1 MEADKY
7 LPLIQDEIKKL
18 PDYVNEYYLGTN
30 HAVTTTYQYLTEI
43 RRFFDWL
50 RISGLT
56 TATDN
61 REITTKTLEKL
72 RRNDIMLYIDH
83 LRHTTNAQGHL
94 NSPTSINRSINA
106 LRSLFKF
113 LTVTA
118 DINDGEPYFYRNVM
132 AKIDS
137 LNDTKTLNYRA
148 HTLAAHMYR
157 GQMKFDFINFIE
169 NGYPKKCDKRALP
182 AFKVN
187 KERDIAIIALILGTG
202 VRVSEAAN
210 VNLADLNIKQQLLDV
225 VRKGGQKDAV
235 PIAPWAIEYVQSY
248 LAIRAQR
255 YHALKKDT
263 ACFLTVYHGQTRRM
277 TANAIERMVKKY
289 STAFGHPLTPH
300 KLRHTLASEMYEV
313 TKDQVLVAQQLGQKG
328 TSATDL
334 YTHVDQ
340 NQQRA
345 ALDEISEQDQHQWTT
360 TQPTRKNLVGIFCAI
375 KFVLKQAE
383 TMTYPSN
390 IISFRL
396 SAKMLFCPLNGYQQQ
411 YRKTL
416 LIKESY

>member
-7 LPLIQDEIKKL
+7 LNLIQDELKKL

-30 HAVTTTYQYLTEI
+30 HAVTTAYQYLTEI

-50 RISGLT
+50 RISGLCD
-56 TATDN
+56 AKSN
-61 REITTKTLEKL
+61 REISTKVLERL

-83 LRHTTNAQGHL
+83 LKHTQNSQGHL

-118 DINDGEPYFYRNVM
+118 DVNDGEPYFYRNVM

-157 GQMKFDFINFIE
+157 GQMKFDFINFI
-169 NGYPKKCDKRALP
+169 NNTYPQKCDKRALP
-182 AFKVN
+182 AFKRN

-210 VNLADLNIKQQLLDV
+210 TNLVDLNIKEGLLDV
-225 VRKGGQKDAV
+225 VRKGGQKDSV
-235 PIAPWAIEYVQSY
+235 PIAPWATQYIKDY
-248 LAIRAQR
+248 LQIRAQR

-263 ACFLTVYHGQTRRM
+263 ALFLTVYHSSTRRM
-277 TANAIERMVKKY
+277 TANSIERMVKKY

-340 NQQRA
+340 YQQKA
-345 ALDEISEQDQHQWTT
+345 ALKEISDEEIN
-360 TQPTRKNLVGIFCAI
+360 K
-375 KFVLKQAE
+375 
-383 TMTYPSN
+383 
-390 IISFRL
+390 
-396 SAKMLFCPLNGYQQQ
+396 
-411 YRKTL
+411 
-416 LIKESY
+416 

>member
-7 LPLIQDEIKKL
+7 IKLIQEELSNL

-50 RISGLT
+50 RSSGLVI
-56 TATDN
+56 ATSN
-61 REITTKTLEKL
+61 KEIPVNTLAKL
-72 RRNDIMLYIDH
+72 RRNDIMLYIDY
-83 LRHTTNAQGHL
+83 LQHTTNAQGRL

-106 LRSLFKF
+106 LRSLYKF

-118 DINDGEPYFYRNVM
+118 DNNNGDSYFDRNVM
-132 AKIDS
+132 LKIDS

-148 HTLAAHMYR
+148 HSLASHMYR
-157 GQMKFDFINFIE
+157 GEMKFDFINFIE
-169 NGYPKKCDKRALP
+169 NEYPHKCDKRALP
-182 AFKVN
+182 AYKIN

-210 VNLADLNIKQQLLDV
+210 INLADLNLKQSLLDV
-225 VRKGGQKDAV
+225 TRKGGQRDSV
-235 PIAPWAIEYVQSY
+235 PIAPWAVNYIQTYQI
-248 LAIRAQR
+248 IRAQR
-255 YHALKKDT
+255 YHALKKDI
-263 ACFLTVYHGQTRRM
+263 AFFLTLYHNQTRRM
-277 TANAIERMVKKY
+277 TANAIEKMVKKY

-340 NQQRA
+340 KQQRE
-345 ALDEISEQDQHQWTT
+345 ALDQISKSTD
-360 TQPTRKNLVGIFCAI
+360 
-375 KFVLKQAE
+375 
-383 TMTYPSN
+383 
-390 IISFRL
+390 
-396 SAKMLFCPLNGYQQQ
+396 
-411 YRKTL
+411 
-416 LIKESY
+416 

>member
-7 LPLIQDEIKKL
+7 LNLIQDELKKL

-50 RISGLT
+50 RISGLCD
-56 TATDN
+56 AKSN
-61 REITTKTLEKL
+61 REISTKVLEKL

-83 LRHTTNAQGHL
+83 LKHTQNSQGHL

-118 DINDGEPYFYRNVM
+118 DVNDGEPYFYRNVM

-157 GQMKFDFINFIE
+157 GQMKFDFINFI
-169 NGYPKKCDKRALP
+169 NNTYPQKCDKRALP
-182 AFKVN
+182 AFKRN
-187 KERDIAIIALILGTG
+187 KERDVAIIALILGTG

-210 VNLADLNIKQQLLDV
+210 TNLADLNIKEGLLDV
-225 VRKGGQKDAV
+225 VRKGGQKDSV
-235 PIAPWAIEYVQSY
+235 PIAPWATQYIKDY
-248 LAIRAQR
+248 LLIRVQR
-255 YHALKKDT
+255 YHALKKDI
-263 ACFLTVYHGQTRRM
+263 ALFLTVYHGTTRRM
-277 TANAIERMVKKY
+277 TANSIERMVKKY

-340 NQQRA
+340 HQQRA
-345 ALDEISEQDQHQWTT
+345 ALKEISDEENN
-360 TQPTRKNLVGIFCAI
+360 K
-375 KFVLKQAE
+375 
-383 TMTYPSN
+383 
-390 IISFRL
+390 
-396 SAKMLFCPLNGYQQQ
+396 
-411 YRKTL
+411 
-416 LIKESY
+416 

>member
-1 MEADKY
+1 METDKY
-7 LPLIQDEIKKL
+7 LKLIQEELENL

-50 RISGLT
+50 RTSGLVEQ
-56 TATDN
+56 ASN
-61 REITTKTLEKL
+61 KEIAVDTLANL
-72 RRNDIMLYIDH
+72 RRNDVMLYIDY
-83 LRHTTNAQGHL
+83 LQHTTNAQGRL

-106 LRSLFKF
+106 LRSLYKY

-118 DINDGEPYFYRNVM
+118 DNNDGEPYFYRNVM
-132 AKIDS
+132 LKIDS

-148 HTLAAHMYR
+148 HSLASHMYR
-157 GQMKFDFINFIE
+157 GEMKFDFIRFIQNE
-169 NGYPKKCDKRALP
+169 YPQKCDKRAVH
-182 AFKVN
+182 AYKIN

-210 VNLADLNIKQQLLDV
+210 VNLADLNLKQSLLDV
-225 VRKGGQKDAV
+225 TRKGGQRDSV
-235 PIAPWAIEYVQSY
+235 PIAPWAITY
-248 LAIRAQR
+248 LQQYQAIRAQR

-263 ACFLTVYHGQTRRM
+263 AFFLTLYHQQTRQM
-277 TANAIERMVKKY
+277 TANAIEKMVKKY

-340 NQQRA
+340 QQQRDA
-345 ALDEISEQDQHQWTT
+345 
-360 TQPTRKNLVGIFCAI
+360 
-375 KFVLKQAE
+375 LKQITE
-383 TMTYPSN
+383 
-390 IISFRL
+390 L
-396 SAKMLFCPLNGYQQQ
+396 SGD
-411 YRKTL
+411 
-416 LIKESY
+416 S

>member
-7 LPLIQDEIKKL
+7 LNLIQDELKKL

-50 RISGLT
+50 RSSGLCD
-56 TATDN
+56 AKSN
-61 REITTKTLEKL
+61 REISTKVLEKL

-83 LRHTTNAQGHL
+83 LKHTQNSQGHL

-157 GQMKFDFINFIE
+157 GQMKFDFINFI
-169 NGYPKKCDKRALP
+169 NNTYPKKCDKRALP
-182 AFKVN
+182 AFKRN
-187 KERDIAIIALILGTG
+187 KERDVAIIALILGTG

-210 VNLADLNIKQQLLDV
+210 TNLADLNIKEGLLDV
-225 VRKGGQKDAV
+225 VRKGGQKDSV
-235 PIAPWAIEYVQSY
+235 PIAPWATQYIKDY
-248 LAIRAQR
+248 LLIRAQR

-263 ACFLTVYHGQTRRM
+263 ALFLTVYHGATRRM
-277 TANAIERMVKKY
+277 TANSIERMVKKY

-340 NQQRA
+340 HQQRA
-345 ALDEISEQDQHQWTT
+345 ALKEISDE
-360 TQPTRKNLVGIFCAI
+360 
-375 KFVLKQAE
+375 E
-383 TMTYPSN
+383 SN
-390 IISFRL
+390 
-396 SAKMLFCPLNGYQQQ
+396 K
-411 YRKTL
+411 
-416 LIKESY
+416 

>member
-7 LPLIQDEIKKL
+7 LKLIQEELQNL

-50 RISGLT
+50 RSSGLVSVNSNK
-56 TATDN
+56 DLP
-61 REITTKTLEKL
+61 IDTLANL
-72 RRNDIMLYIDH
+72 RRSDVMLYIDY
-83 LRHTTNAQGHL
+83 LQHTTNAQGRL

-106 LRSLFKF
+106 LRSLYKF

-118 DINDGEPYFYRNVM
+118 DNNNGESYFDRNVM
-132 AKIDS
+132 LKIDS

-148 HTLAAHMYR
+148 HTLASHMYR
-157 GQMKFDFINFIE
+157 GQMKFDFITFIE
-169 NGYPKKCDKRALP
+169 EEYPNKCDKRALP
-182 AFKVN
+182 SYKVN

-210 VNLADLNIKQQLLDV
+210 VNLGDLNLKQSLLDV
-225 VRKGGQKDAV
+225 TRKGGQRDSV
-235 PIAPWAIEYVQSY
+235 PIAPWAITYIKAYQ
-248 LAIRAQR
+248 AIRAQR

-263 ACFLTVYHGQTRRM
+263 AFFLTVYHKQTRRM
-277 TANAIERMVKKY
+277 TANAIEKMVKKY

-340 NQQRA
+340 KQQRD
-345 ALDEISEQDQHQWTT
+345 ALKEISETSYKKT
-360 TQPTRKNLVGIFCAI
+360 
-375 KFVLKQAE
+375 
-383 TMTYPSN
+383 
-390 IISFRL
+390 
-396 SAKMLFCPLNGYQQQ
+396 NGG
-411 YRKTL
+411 L
-416 LIKESY
+416 

>member
-7 LPLIQDEIKKL
+7 LKLIQEELTKL

-50 RISGLT
+50 RVSGLVKAQDNRAIQ
-56 TATDN
+56 TAT
-61 REITTKTLEKL
+61 LAKL
-72 RRNDIMLYIDH
+72 RRSDIMLYIDH
-83 LRHTTNAQGHL
+83 LKHSTNAQGRL

-118 DINDGEPYFYRNVM
+118 DVKDGEPYFYRNVM
-132 AKIDS
+132 LKIDS

-148 HTLAAHMYR
+148 HNLASHMYR

-169 NGYPKKCDKRALP
+169 NEYPQKCDKRART
-182 AFKVN
+182 AFMRN
-187 KERDIAIIALILGTG
+187 KERDIAIITLILGTG

-210 VNLADLNIKQQLLDV
+210 VDLADLNLKQKLLDV
-225 VRKGGQKDAV
+225 TRKGGQRDSV
-235 PIAPWAIEYVQSY
+235 PIAPWALPYIQAY
-248 LAIRAQR
+248 LTIRAQR
-255 YHALKKDT
+255 YHALKKDP
-263 ACFLTVYHGQTRRM
+263 ACFLTVYHGETRRM
-277 TANAIERMVKKY
+277 TANSIERMVKKY

-300 KLRHTLASEMYEV
+300 KLRHTLASELYNV

-340 NQQRA
+340 KQQRA
-345 ALDEISEQDQHQWTT
+345 ALEEISEH
-360 TQPTRKNLVGIFCAI
+360 PER
-375 KFVLKQAE
+375 
-383 TMTYPSN
+383 
-390 IISFRL
+390 
-396 SAKMLFCPLNGYQQQ
+396 
-411 YRKTL
+411 
-416 LIKESY
+416 